1 MKKNIIILM
10 MLTIVSMIIGFS
22 KDLVL
27 AFFFGASYITD
38 AYIISLTIPQTI
50 FGFVGSAIS
59 TTFIPLYTSIGEE
72 NGIDNANKFTNN
84 LMNVLLIISTFIVA
98 LVFQFTEQTVLIFA
112 SGFEDKTLQL
122 AVNFTRISIF
132 SIYFSGIIFL
142 FTSYLQSKNRF
153 ISTGLMTVPLNIVT
167 IVSIFIGAKYNL
179 NYLALGGIAATF
191 FQLLLILIDIKKSD
205 YSYKLYFN
213 IKDKNIKK
221 MLMLSI
227 PAILGSS
234 IYQINVLVDRTL
246 ASSISEGGISV
257 LSYSNKI
264 TALIFAVL
272 VVPIATVIYPNLSKM
287 YANAKNQEFKSII
300 RESLSAIN
308 VLIIPSIVGILFFSN
323 NIVSLLY
330 GRGQFDA
337 NAISM
342 TAGALTFYTI
352 GIIGVSTREIFYR
365 SFYAMQDTKTP
376 LINAS
381 VSLLINILL
390 NIILSKYMG
399 LNGLALAT
407 SLSAILCSLLLI
419 ISLRKKIGPLGMKQ
433 ISISFLKILFASLV
447 MGLLAKLSFNY
458 LTTSLSQNLSLII
471 AIGVGAV
478 SYFVIIY
485 FMKIEDVDVIVG
497 AIKKKLGRGA
507 A

>member
-10 MLTIVSMIIGFS
+10 ILTILSKIIGFS
-22 KDLVL
+22 KELVL
-27 AFFFGASYITD
+27 AFFLGASYISD

-50 FGFVGSAIS
+50 FGFVGSSIS
-59 TTFIPLYTSIGEE
+59 TTFIPLYSSIREE

-84 LMNVLLIISTFIVA
+84 LLNVLLIISTLIVS
-98 LVFQFTEQTVLIFA
+98 LVFQFTEQIVLIFA
-112 SGFEDKTLQL
+112 SGFGDKTLQL
-122 AVNFTRISIF
+122 AVNFTKISIF
-132 SIYFSGIIFL
+132 SIYFSGIIFV

-153 ISTGLMTVPLNIVT
+153 ISTGLMTIPLNIVT
-167 IVSIFIGAKYNL
+167 IASIYVGVKYNL
-179 NYLALGGIAATF
+179 NYLALGAIVATF

-205 YSYKLYFN
+205 YSYNLYFN
-213 IKDKNIKK
+213 IKDKNLKK

-257 LSYSNKI
+257 LSYSNRI

-272 VVPIATVIYPNLSKM
+272 VVPIATVVYPNLSNM
-287 YANAKNQEFKSII
+287 FANAKHQEFKRII

-308 VLIIPSIVGILFFSN
+308 LLIIPSIVGILFFSN

-330 GRGQFDA
+330 GRGQFNA
-337 NAISM
+337 NAIFM

-381 VSLLINILL
+381 VSLIVNIIL

-447 MGLLAKLSFNY
+447 MGGLAKLSFNY
-458 LTTSLSQNLSLII
+458 LTVSLSQNFSLLL

-485 FMKIEDVDVIVG
+485 FMKIEDVDVIIG